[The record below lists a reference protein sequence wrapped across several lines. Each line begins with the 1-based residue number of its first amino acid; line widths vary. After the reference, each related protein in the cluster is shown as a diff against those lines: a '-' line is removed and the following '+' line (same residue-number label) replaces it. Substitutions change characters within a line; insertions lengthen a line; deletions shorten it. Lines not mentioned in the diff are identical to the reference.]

1 VDFWLAD
8 EQLAPRDTIRA
19 LCRQRFDLSNLATR
33 EGAAITSAAWQA
45 LAGVGVFGLIAPGEP
60 GGAVEAVL
68 AFEQLG
74 AYLAPGPLR
83 WTAITAPLMA
93 GAANGSHRVTG
104 IDCTVNDRAPY
115 IVDHGRESDLVVI
128 VRTDGV
134 TVTAPTDLGEPIGT
148 GLRSPVRRHARS
160 MPRATTSGRSSTR
173 SRRARRRSSAT
184 SSPSAPS
191 ACRDDRHDD

>member
-1 VDFWLAD
+1 MDFWLAD
-8 EQLAPRDTIRA
+8 EQLARRDTIRA

-134 TVTAPTDLGEPIGT
+134 TVIAPTDLGEPIGT
-148 GLRSPVRRHARS
+148 GCTRRCDATRDYFWS
-160 MPRATTSGRSSTR
+160 LQYTIAAGTSQIQRNLIAERILGLPRGR
-173 SRRARRRSSAT
+173 
-184 SSPSAPS
+184 
-191 ACRDDRHDD
+191 